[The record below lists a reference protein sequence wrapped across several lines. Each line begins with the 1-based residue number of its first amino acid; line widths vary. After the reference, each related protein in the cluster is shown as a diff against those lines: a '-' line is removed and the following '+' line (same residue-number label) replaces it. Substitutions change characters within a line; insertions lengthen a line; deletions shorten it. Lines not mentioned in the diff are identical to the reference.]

1 MNVPQPVSPGEIR
14 PERPRGGSRFITL
27 SSAAL
32 AFILLA
38 ALHPE
43 PIKAAWAEFERI
55 IQLKST
61 PLPASPARISDHETD
76 ELANMEPQQQAQRL
90 LERAVN
96 HYEGAIELVA
106 QRVDGWYG
114 QINLD
119 PQLNGLITTAL
130 NSNDLRVRAAAIEI
144 DLSVYN
150 LPKTPDTALALIDRA
165 QSDSHG
171 RPWAL
176 WMLGALGNRGV
187 EAGRIQNFLLDQLKD
202 PDEHTRYWAVEGLAL
217 LGTDATIS
225 PLLDVFHNDASMKVR
240 ERAACSLAQSGM
252 LTKDQRMTAVPDFLR
267 FTDDAALD
275 PTTRS
280 WAFQALRDITGQS
293 LGNDPAAWRSWWA
306 NHPRG

>member
-1 MNVPQPVSPGEIR
+1 MSDPQSVSPGEIR
-14 PERPRGGSRFITL
+14 PDTPRSGKRLVTL
-27 SSAAL
+27 LAVGL
-32 AFILLA
+32 AFCVIA
-38 ALHPE
+38 AAHPE
-43 PIKAAWAEFERI
+43 PIRAAWAEFERI
-55 IQLKST
+55 IQLKSA
-61 PLPASPARISDHETD
+61 PLPASPARISEHETE
-76 ELANMEPQQQAQRL
+76 ELENMQPQQQAQRL

-96 HYEGAIELVA
+96 HYGGAIELIA
-106 QRVDGWYG
+106 GRVGGWYG

-144 DLSVYN
+144 DLAAYN
-150 LPKTPDTALALIDRA
+150 LPKSPETALGLIERA
-165 QSDSHG
+165 QSDSDG

-187 EAGRIQNFLLDQLKD
+187 ETERIQNFLLDHLKD
-202 PDEHTRYWAVEGLAL
+202 PDENTRYWAVEGMAL

-252 LTKDQRMTAVPDFLR
+252 LTKDQRMTAVSEFLR